1 MATTIIAFMRT
12 LYMAAIM
19 NLSKQSFAPVPL
31 SSFFETGCG
40 MCAHWSKP
48 KSNRNP
54 LRSSRPIE
62 SRLAA
67 APPQCSYR
75 GTLDLCM
82 KHAKWV
88 LDAKCYRSLGLV
100 NQATAQRPCW
110 AHLAALIRAAQL
122 SLVGKAPAGHL
133 RRVPVI
139 AMGALVGRSW
149 WFRLGKNQLKV
160 GLNGAKPCDQACRH
174 SGIAVSQER

>member
-1 MATTIIAFMRT
+1 
-12 LYMAAIM
+12 MAAIM

-100 NQATAQRPCW
+100 NQATAQRLPW
-110 AHLAALIRAAQL
+110 APLVAHIRAPHFN
-122 SLVGKAPAGHL
+122 SCNGKAPAGHL
-133 RRVPVI
+133 RRVTFTG
-139 AMGALVGRSW
+139 MGAFVGRSE
-149 WFRLGKNQLKV
+149 WFRPGESQPKV
-160 GLNGAKPCDQACRH
+160 GLNGAKPRDPSVPAFGHCRQPGARMH
-174 SGIAVSQER
+174 V